1 MKLRTARRIARL
13 LPLAVAVLVG
23 ARAEWFAQPP
33 TRPGPPT
40 EQDGSVA
47 AGAAAQLPNPAPV
60 LPGAPSPVRPDPE
73 PATSSPPVAPVA
85 ADPAALPMESPPT
98 HLPAESLPV
107 ESLPVE
113 PAAPA
118 PVGEPPGVPAAAAEV
133 LVDPQDAP
141 PDDSSAA
148 QDAGGQDGPGSSG
161 TQWDRAEVRAL
172 SPQLSKRAVRL
183 ADALAA
189 AAPLPV
195 PASRLA
201 VELGVDREAIGA
213 YAAALNRT
221 AAATRP
227 YLPAPVQQHGT
238 NAKPRYALEAA
249 FAAHWPPEQ
258 D

>member
-1 MKLRTARRIARL
+1 M
-13 LPLAVAVLVG
+13 
-23 ARAEWFAQPP
+23 
-33 TRPGPPT
+33 
-40 EQDGSVA
+40 A
-47 AGAAAQLPNPAPV
+47 AGAAAQLPNLAPV

-73 PATSSPPVAPVA
+73 PATSGPPVAAVA

-98 HLPAESLPV
+98 QPPVARLPVESLPV
-107 ESLPVE
+107 ESLPVESLPVESLPVESLPAE